1 MPRLAASDWDTA
13 MRRWYVSLTVIG
25 LGGIGAL
32 LLTERGRATLHKLLE
47 KFWEAPDRLLEWN
60 DNLQGELDRIQTALD
75 QIAESIDPRPQ
86 LGQ

>member
-1 MPRLAASDWDTA
+1 MLDKDALRASIRDMP

-32 LLTERGRATLHKLLE
+32 LLM
-47 KFWEAPDRLLEWN
+47 EWN
-60 DNLQGELDRIQTALD
+60 DNLDGELDRIQAALD
-75 QIAESIDPRPQ
+75 RVAESIDPRPE